1 MCTVEDDVMSR
12 LAAQVAREEREH
24 AATLA
29 LIVEAYEARKG
40 LRDIAR
46 ITHLSYEGV
55 RAVLTRAGVEI
66 RERGRPPKI
75 DP

>member
-12 LAAQVAREEREH
+12 LAAQVAREDEEH
-24 AATLA
+24 AKTQA
-29 LIVEAYEARKG
+29 LIVEAYQARNA

-46 ITHLSYEGV
+46 LTHLSYENV

-66 RERGRPPKI
+66 RERGRPPKV
-75 DP
+75 D

>member
-12 LAAQVAREEREH
+12 LAVQVAREDEEH
-24 AATLA
+24 AKTQA
-29 LIVEAYEARKG
+29 LIVEAYQARNA

-46 ITHLSYEGV
+46 ITHLSYENV

-66 RERGRPPKI
+66 RERGRPPKV
-75 DP
+75 D